1 MGVLFGAMETS
12 EGAIF
17 YVKAGFDEAM
27 LKWMMERETG
37 SINESM
43 ADGSLTSLK
52 KLLRRTG
59 VPNKSFKLRTQQDL
73 LEFYVKIRN
82 FL

>member
-1 MGVLFGAMETS
+1 METS

-43 ADGSLTSLK
+43 AD
-52 KLLRRTG
+52 
-59 VPNKSFKLRTQQDL
+59 DL